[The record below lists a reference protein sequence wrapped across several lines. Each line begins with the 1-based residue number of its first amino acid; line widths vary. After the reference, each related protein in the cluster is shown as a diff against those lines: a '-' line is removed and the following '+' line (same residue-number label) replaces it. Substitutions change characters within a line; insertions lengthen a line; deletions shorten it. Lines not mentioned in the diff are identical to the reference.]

1 MFCHAFILFAL
12 TFLFMCITVKDRIH
26 LMAALAQPYTS
37 ITGQHLNRERA
48 LAMLKGCA
56 RNRLYRGCNEDTAE
70 YLIGLYKR
78 GDKSLLNPLVDAGLV
93 SDGALSETLGS
104 FYGELLSE
112 RPIEF
117 LNALHSRT
125 RKDQEKLALLAAVM
139 DGSGMS
145 NKMFIVTIAKLRRI
159 SSQKNNHLAGVA
171 KVCLKEIEKE
181 NQRLSSH

>member
-1 MFCHAFILFAL
+1 
-12 TFLFMCITVKDRIH
+12 
-26 LMAALAQPYTS
+26 MAALAQPYTS

-70 YLIGLYKR
+70 YLIGLYKS
-78 GDKSLLNPLVDAGLV
+78 GDKSLLDPLVDAGFF

-112 RPIEF
+112 RPIEL

-125 RKDQEKLALLAAVM
+125 RKDQEKLDAGQLWM
-139 DGSGMS
+139 DQDVV
-145 NKMFIVTIAKLRRI
+145 IVKRVQARKTTG
-159 SSQKNNHLAGVA
+159 GVPRL
-171 KVCLKEIEKE
+171 LKEIEKE
-181 NQRLSSH
+181 NKGYMPVRWGRGTRSGDKEWRVV